1 MLDQFFKTRESEI
14 RFFFLLF
21 IGLFLLTVSSYVLGA
36 RVERSDISVPTLP
49 AAAVFPSVKLEAKSV
64 YIYDSRTKEV
74 IFAKN
79 ENERLPLASLTKVMA
94 ALVAK
99 DLSPEYG
106 TVTITQG
113 ALATEGD
120 SGLFSE
126 ERWRLQELLDFS
138 LVSSS
143 NDGIHAVALAL
154 GALKALKDAS
164 ASDEEIVDDFVRSM
178 NKKAAELDLKNT
190 YFWNETGLDES
201 EVKGG
206 AYGTA
211 KDIAMLFD
219 YVVSTD
225 PGLLSAT
232 KETESVLSS
241 LDRHAHLARNTNAVA
256 AEIPGLIASKTG
268 YTSTAGGNL
277 AFAFDPEIGRPII
290 ISILGSSADGRFVDA
305 LKLVNAT
312 IDYLNGESQ

>member
-14 RFFFLLF
+14 RFFFLLL
-21 IGLFLLTVSSYVLGA
+21 IGLSLLMATSYVLGA
-36 RVERSDISVPTLP
+36 RVERSTISVPSLP
-49 AAAVFPSVKLEAKSV
+49 AASLFPVLELEAKSV
-64 YIYDSRTKEV
+64 YIYDSRTKQV

-79 ENERLPLASLTKVMA
+79 ENERLPLASLTKVMS

-99 DLSPEYG
+99 DISPAFG
-106 TVTITQG
+106 TVTITSH

-120 SGLFSE
+120 SGLLNDEKWSLE
-126 ERWRLQELLDFS
+126 ELLDFS

-154 GALKALKDAS
+154 GSLSNSQATDKEIIDGFVLAMNQKAK
-164 ASDEEIVDDFVRSM
+164 
-178 NKKAAELDLKNT
+178 ELDLKNT

-211 KDIAMLFD
+211 KDVAMLFD
-219 YVVSTD
+219 YIISTD
-225 PGLLSAT
+225 PELLSAT
-232 KETESVLSS
+232 RETESTHVSI
-241 LDRHAHLARNTNAVA
+241 DNHEHKAKNTNTVA
-256 AEIPGLIASKTG
+256 AEIPGLLASKTG
-268 YTSTAGGNL
+268 FTSAAGGNL

-305 LKLVNAT
+305 LTLVNAT
-312 IDYLNGESQ
+312 TAFLSGTEK